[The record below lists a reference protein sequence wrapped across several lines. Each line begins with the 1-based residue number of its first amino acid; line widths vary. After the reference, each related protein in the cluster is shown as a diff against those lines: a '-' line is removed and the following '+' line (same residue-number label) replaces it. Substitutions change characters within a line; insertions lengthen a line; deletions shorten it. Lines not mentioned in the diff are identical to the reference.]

1 MKKEIKETEIKKLN
15 KYGGIYAVFLILTA
29 ITFVPFIALMDWYGL
44 IPWSAVYTIAGYFA
58 FKADKV
64 KKENHLT
71 TYKEGR
77 RLDEMEEQQE
87 IGKRPYQTVMYMFGS
102 AAIAFIIVYLTAK
115 LFSIGAT

>member
-1 MKKEIKETEIKKLN
+1 M
-15 KYGGIYAVFLILTA
+15 YA
-29 ITFVPFIALMDWYGL
+29 
-44 IPWSAVYTIAGYFA
+44 IAGYFA

-71 TYKEGR
+71 TYKEIVAFTEGR